1 MQNSKARPLPRP
13 VVIAMP
19 GNEQLA
25 DELATLLWLER
36 GAATVRR
43 FPDGESYVRI
53 ASPVGARAALIVC
66 TLDRPDDKLVPLL
79 LLAKALR
86 EAGARSV
93 GLVAP
98 YLPYMRQDRC
108 FQPGETIS
116 AQHVGAWISQ
126 CVDWLVTVDP
136 HLHRIADLSQVY
148 SVPSRVVHA
157 AGSVAQWIRA
167 HVREP
172 LLIGPDEESA
182 QWVGAVAKD
191 AHAPFVVLSKV
202 RRGDRDVEVS
212 VPDLDIAIAHAG
224 AGGRHRLD
232 RAHHDRDGRP
242 SAPGRARRA
251 CLRGGPR
258 AVRAGGL
265 RRPAHRRRRRD
276 RQLRHHPPSVQPDP
290 ACRGHCRKPAHAAA
304 RRRRARRPARA
315 TPLICRNTG
324 HACTAQDALHPA
336 RRNA

>member
-1 MQNSKARPLPRP
+1 MQNSKARPLERP
-13 VVIAMP
+13 AVIAMP

-43 FPDGESYVRI
+43 FPDGESYVRV
-53 ASPVGARAALIVC
+53 ASPVGARATLIVC
-66 TLDRPDDKLVPLL
+66 TLDWPDDKLVPLL

-98 YLPYMRQDRC
+98 YLPYMRQDRR

-116 AQHVGAWISQ
+116 AHHVGAWISQ

-148 SVPSRVVHA
+148 SVPSRIVHA
-157 AGSVAQWIRA
+157 AGSVAHWIRA

-191 AHAPFVVLSKV
+191 AHAPFVVLSKA

-212 VPDLDIAIAHAG
+212 VPDLERWRSHTPVLVDDIVSTARTMIETVGHLRRAGLAAPVCVAVHAVFAQTAFGDLRGAG
-224 AGGRHRLD
+224 AGEIVSCD
-232 RAHHDRDGRP
+232 TI
-242 SAPGRARRA
+242 
-251 CLRGGPR
+251 
-258 AVRAGGL
+258 
-265 RRPAHRRRRRD
+265 
-276 RQLRHHPPSVQPDP
+276 HHPSNRIPL
-290 ACRGHCRKPAHAAA
+290 AAA
-304 RRRRARRPARA
+304 IAESLRTLLPEGAARVGRRARR
-315 TPLICRNTG
+315 L
-324 HACTAQDALHPA
+324 
-336 RRNA
+336 